1 MLFQFDMPTGYE
13 WLIGLGLMFGLAF
26 VMNLVTFNKTNS
38 FFVWLLIFN
47 ALMVWGGLLELWTLV
62 LCIIILSVIIFY
74 EMKNNGNGG

>member
-1 MLFQFDMPTGYE
+1 MLLQFDMPIGYE

-26 VMNLVTFNKTNS
+26 VMNLITFNKTNS

-47 ALMVWGGLLELWTLV
+47 AMMVWGGLLELWTLV

>member
-1 MLFQFDMPTGYE
+1 MLFQFDMPIGYE

-26 VMNLVTFNKTNS
+26 VMNLITFNKTNS

-47 ALMVWGGLLELWTLV
+47 AMMVWGGLLELWTLV
-62 LCIIILSVIIFY
+62 LCIIILSVVIFY

>member
-1 MLFQFDMPTGYE
+1 MLFQFDMPIGYE